1 MCEGIGLFPA
11 GCIEYSAGAMRSIDS
26 ITPIILA
33 AGDSKRMGYPKALL
47 PIGDTT
53 FLGRILGTIRSVG
66 LTSPLVVL
74 GRAAALIRPAIQKW
88 PVRIIV
94 NPDPDRGQLSS
105 IQLGISSL
113 DANAQ
118 ACMLW
123 PADQPAVSEEMV
135 SDLVRLYLHSQHL
148 MAFPKFGGKR
158 GHPAI
163 FHQALF
169 REFLAVPLEEGP
181 KKMISGYQEDI
192 AELPT
197 DESAVIHDID
207 TPWDYELLT
216 GESLESALA
225 RRGKAETGNSEP

>member
-1 MCEGIGLFPA
+1 
-11 GCIEYSAGAMRSIDS
+11 MRSIDS

-53 FLGRILGTIRSVG
+53 FLGHILGIIRSVG
-66 LTSPLVVL
+66 LASPIVVL
-74 GRAAALIRPAIQKW
+74 GRAAALIRPAIQEW

-94 NPDPDRGQLSS
+94 NADPDRGQLSS

-113 DANAQ
+113 DVNAQ

-123 PADQPAVSEEMV
+123 PVDQPAVSEGMV
-135 SDLVRLYLHSQHL
+135 FNLVRLYLQSQRL
-148 MAFPKFGGKR
+148 MTFPKFGGKR

-163 FHQALF
+163 FHQSLF
-169 REFLAVPLEEGP
+169 REFLTVPLEEGP
-181 KKMISGYQEDI
+181 KKMISSYQQDI

-207 TPWDYELLT
+207 TPQDYELLT
-216 GESLESALA
+216 GESLQNALA
-225 RRGKAETGNSEP
+225 RRGKPETGNPEP

>member
-1 MCEGIGLFPA
+1 
-11 GCIEYSAGAMRSIDS
+11 MRSIDS

-53 FLGRILGTIRSVG
+53 FLGRILGILRSAG
-66 LTSPLVVL
+66 LASPIVVL
-74 GRAAALIRPAIQKW
+74 GRAAALIRPVIQKW

-113 DANAQ
+113 DADTQ
-118 ACMLW
+118 ACMIW
-123 PADQPAVSEEMV
+123 PVDQPAVSEAMV
-135 SDLVRLYLHSQHL
+135 FNLVRLYLDSQRR
-148 MAFPKFGGKR
+148 MVFPLFRGKR
-158 GHPAI
+158 GHPVI
-163 FHQALF
+163 FHQSLF
-169 REFLAVPLEEGP
+169 REFLTVPLEEGP
-181 KKMISGYQEDI
+181 KKMISSHLQDI

-207 TPWDYELLT
+207 TPFDYELLT
-216 GESLESALA
+216 GENLQSALA
-225 RRGKAETGNSEP
+225 RCGKPETGNPEP